1 MSNVPLSIL
10 KAQDEVA
17 KRQRQK
23 ASIAS
28 IFIAFLVLA
37 LIMLIFALVLL
48 PSWVKEQTVM
58 VSYQMPSVDQEEI
71 QKKTVSQ
78 FKSKPSAP
86 SAAMT
91 KVIAANTTSPMAIPV
106 PETEVTEPSLDF
118 GSGDDFGAG
127 WDSGSGDGSGGGG
140 ASFFNQKVSA
150 GRVVYVIDYSAS
162 MRGKR
167 EELMRDELAKSVSKL
182 KPGMQYQM
190 IFFAG
195 PAWVAGDELEFDG
208 GDEQGKTSKE
218 VKVETAEGKK
228 HTIKK
233 KERWKVPTSYN
244 AQWKEATSEN
254 LRESRKVIRNH
265 GLIYGTEWSK
275 PLEMAME
282 MDPAPQIIF
291 FMTDG
296 TGGTVGKVKE
306 LASRAKRK
314 QIVINSIAMMMPSTA
329 DAMGALAY
337 GTGGVFTIIDE
348 KGRAKKVEPK
358 EGAPKKK

>member
-10 KAQDEVA
+10 KAQEEIA
-17 KRQRQK
+17 KRQRRNS
-23 ASIAS
+23 SITS
-28 IFIAFLVLA
+28 LVIAFLIIA
-37 LIMLIFALVLL
+37 LIMLILGLILL
-48 PSWVKEQTVM
+48 PSWMKEQPVM
-58 VSYQMPSVDQEEI
+58 VSYQMPTVQDDEL
-71 QKKTVSQ
+71 QKKTFSQ
-78 FKSKPSAP
+78 VQSKPSAP

-91 KVIAANTTSPMAIPV
+91 KVIAANTSSPMAIPV
-106 PETEVTEPSLDF
+106 PETDVTEPSLDF

-167 EELMRDELAKSVSKL
+167 EELMRDELSKSVSKL

-195 PAWVAGDELEFDG
+195 PAWVAGDEIEFG
-208 GDEQGKTSKE
+208 RGDEMGKTSKE
-218 VKVETAEGKK
+218 AKVETSEGKK
-228 HTIKK
+228 YTLEKK
-233 KERWKVPTSYN
+233 GGWKVPTSYN
-244 AQWKEATSEN
+244 AQWKEATSDN
-254 LRESRKVIRNH
+254 LRESRSVIRKH
-265 GLIYGTEWSK
+265 GLVYGTEWSK

-282 MDPAPQIIF
+282 MNPAPQIIF

-306 LASRAKRK
+306 LASKAKRK

-348 KGRAKKVEPK
+348 KSKAKEVPQ
-358 EGAPKKK
+358 KKK